1 MGFGSPATTILCLTR
16 LLAPRGLGAAATGPY
31 RAAEDGRAPEP
42 LRVSAHA
49 GFGPM
54 AQTTTAMMPSMRS
67 PDATKPN
74 LTRRQDP
81 GLPPGAGPP
90 DGALMGTGRLR
101 KADHDFWV
109 NPVHTYS
116 GRWVE
121 NGFEYRRP
129 SSGREPKMPR
139 DPFPAV
145 WSAHQR
151 EVTRHS
157 CDHVGFVHMSPRR
170 CGLAAQQIR

>member
-1 MGFGSPATTILCLTR
+1 MGFGLPATTTLCLTR
-16 LLAPRGLGAAATGPY
+16 CIGASRPGVAATGPY
-31 RAAEDGRAPEP
+31 RAAEHGRAPEP
-42 LRVSAHA
+42 LRVSAPA

-81 GLPPGAGPP
+81 GLPPGAGSP

-121 NGFEYRRP
+121 NGFEDRRP
-129 SSGREPKMPR
+129 SSGREPKMPCE
-139 DPFPAV
+139 PFLPY
-145 WSAHQR
+145 
-151 EVTRHS
+151 
-157 CDHVGFVHMSPRR
+157 
-170 CGLAAQQIR
+170 GLPTSVK